1 MSYYSIKHQD
11 SITKLLKRLKHSP
24 IDYDLIQ
31 KIFESNPK
39 LEANRKKFFQRI
51 VREAHLRIEGFVLHT
66 PEERYIKFIEK
77 YPDINNRVPDKYI
90 ANVLGITPV
99 SLSRIRARIIKK
111 PSAKK

>member
-1 MSYYSIKHQD
+1 MSFSHN
-11 SITKLLKRLKHSP
+11 SLKKFL
-24 IDYDLIQ
+24 
-31 KIFESNPK
+31 
-39 LEANRKKFFQRI
+39 KKFFQRI

-99 SLSRIRARIIKK
+99 SLSTIRARITKK
-111 PSAKK
+111 PSAKKQ